1 MVYSS
6 SNALQSDRENG
17 EHLEYFWSVI
27 VFQEKGQSGV
37 RKLTRK
43 QGR

>member
-1 MVYSS
+1 MDYSS
-6 SNALQSDRENG
+6 SNALQSNRENG
-17 EHLEYFWSVI
+17 EHLESFWSVI

-37 RKLTRK
+37 RNYS

>member
-17 EHLEYFWSVI
+17 EHLESFWSVI
-27 VFQEKGQSGV
+27 VFQEKANQAWET
-37 RKLTRK
+37 TRK